1 MKYRTTNEWDH
12 FEFSEA
18 YVSEIRRTNDSYQ
31 LVLDNVMINPENSKN
46 RDIRQMRANELYVT
60 ICQAQLVR
68 IVQEGYKVYNADS
81 KLIKQYEDQEMEPER
96 YGEIVTA
103 VNDGESRIYAFNK
116 SEQTYEIIVE
126 AGDERTYVLYITGTG
141 DTEEWNRFLSV

>member
-1 MKYRTTNEWDH
+1 M
-12 FEFSEA
+12 
-18 YVSEIRRTNDSYQ
+18 
-31 LVLDNVMINPENSKN
+31 
-46 RDIRQMRANELYVT
+46 
-60 ICQAQLVR
+60 R